1 MINAL
6 FVVHVFSG
14 ALAVLAGAIAASVRK
29 GGRLHIRAGRLF
41 VVFMALSSV
50 LGAVLGLIKFEQFF
64 ITFFAGILG
73 TYLVVSGWLA
83 AHQANARHRGLDG
96 VLSALNA
103 MTFVALASIGALAF
117 AQPDGSM
124 FGFAGANY
132 LFLACMSGIAAIGDF
147 SRFFRHAMSRNHQ
160 LARHL
165 WRMLLGFFIA
175 AGSAFTGPGAS
186 AFPDFVQA
194 SGILSIPELVI
205 LSLMV
210 FYLIRTLF
218 FARTAER

>member
-50 LGAVLGLIKFEQFF
+50 LGAILGLIKFEQFF

-83 AHQANARHRGLDG
+83 AHQAKAKHRGLDG

-103 MTFVALASIGALAF
+103 MTFVALALIGALAL

-132 LFLACMSGIAAIGDF
+132 LFLAGMSGIAAIGDL

-186 AFPDFVQA
+186 AFPDSVQA

>member
-6 FVVHVFSG
+6 LVVHVFSG

-29 GGRLHIRAGRLF
+29 GDRLHIRAGKLF
-41 VVFMALSSV
+41 VAFMALSSV

-73 TYLVVSGWLA
+73 AYLVVSGWLS
-83 AHQANARHRGLDG
+83 ANRASANHRGLDG

-103 MTFVALASIGALAF
+103 MTFVALTAIGMLAL
-117 AQPDGSM
+117 AQPDGLM
-124 FGFAGANY
+124 LGFAGANY
-132 LFLACMSGIAAIGDF
+132 LFLAGMSGIAAIGDY
-147 SRFFRHAMSRNHQ
+147 SRFFRDAISRNHQ

-175 AGSAFTGPGAS
+175 TGSAFTGPGAS
-186 AFPDFVQA
+186 VFPDSIQA
-194 SGILSIPELVI
+194 SGMLSIPEVVI
-205 LSLMV
+205 LLLMV

-218 FARTAER
+218 FSHTTAR